1 MCLCVCWYWCVFFC
15 KQKTAYEMRISDWSS
30 DVCSSDLNAT
40 NDWGGRA
47 RLTLQR
53 GDEIVGPADDV
64 AVAHDDVQRLPA
76 RLAFA
81 QRHVERGPQCAGD
94 LFVIERIDEQRFG
107 HLLGGAGE
115 AREDEDAGVFRVL
128 RGDIFIGDQIH
139 AVADRRYQPDL
150 CDAVETAR

>member
-1 MCLCVCWYWCVFFC
+1 MTVFV
-15 KQKTAYEMRISDWSS
+15 KQNTAYDIRISDLSS
-30 DVCSSDLNAT
+30 DVCSSD
-40 NDWGGRA
+40 
-47 RLTLQR
+47 LTLQR

-115 AREDEDAGVFRVL
+115 AREDEDAGEIGRASCRERVC
-128 RGDIFIGDQIH
+128 QY
-139 AVADRRYQPDL
+139 V
-150 CDAVETAR
+150 

>member
-1 MCLCVCWYWCVFFC
+1 MLSD
-15 KQKTAYEMRISDWSS
+15 ISSPFRLRRMNDPAADGMLGWNG
-30 DVCSSDLNAT
+30 DNAT

-64 AVAHDDVQRLPA
+64 AVEHDDVQRLPA

-81 QRHVERGPQCAGD
+81 QRHVERGPQRAGD

-107 HLLGGAGE
+107 HLLGGSGE
-115 AREDEDAGVFRVL
+115 EREDEEAGVFRVL
-128 RGDIFIGDQIH
+128 RGAIDRKS
-139 AVADRRYQPDL
+139 AVWGESGTGR
-150 CDAVETAR
+150 V

>member
-1 MCLCVCWYWCVFFC
+1 MSMTSVHSAR
-15 KQKTAYEMRISDWSS
+15 TAPGARMLSDISSPFRLRRMNDPAADGMLGWNG
-30 DVCSSDLNAT
+30 DNAT

-107 HLLGGAGE
+107 HLLGGAG
-115 AREDEDAGVFRVL
+115 
-128 RGDIFIGDQIH
+128 
-139 AVADRRYQPDL
+139 DRKSTRRTPVTNAHL
-150 CDAVETAR
+150 VCRLL